1 MKVPIKILILFGIVS
16 CTVARTLINEDLS
29 WDAYKVKFDKV
40 YEEESENQLHRKI
53 FEDNKKNIYD
63 HNGRWLPDNET
74 YKMGINQFSDM
85 LDEEYNEAVDAENDI
100 YNDSGDVEYESSD
113 TLYNILNPSI
123 PPNVNWAEKGVVSPV
138 ENQGHFDNSW
148 AFAAAGV
155 VESRQAISRNST
167 KVVLLSKQNLI
178 DCCSATKNR
187 LARALVRIRRMGG
200 IATEES
206 YPYRGKNGNCIY
218 NAANIGAKIR
228 IILQVLPGDETALA
242 MNVAKGPVAAVISKE
257 AIKNYKGGV
266 FNSSKCGASPD
277 FSVLIVGYGSSKK
290 LGDFWIIKT
299 SLGAQWGEK
308 GYMRLARNKNNLC
321 GITNRAF
328 FAY

>member
-1 MKVPIKILILFGIVS
+1 MRAPIKIVILFAIVS

-40 YEEESENQLHRKI
+40 YEEESEDQLHRKI
-53 FEDNKKNIYD
+53 FKDNKKNIYD
-63 HNGRWLPDNET
+63 HNGRWLSGDET
-74 YKMGINQFSDM
+74 YEMGINQFSDM
-85 LDEEYNEAVDAENDI
+85 LDEEYNEAVGAENDT

-123 PPNVNWAEKGVVSPV
+123 PPYVNWTEKGVVSPV
-138 ENQGHFDNSW
+138 ENQGHFNNSW

-155 VESRQAISRNST
+155 VESRQAIR
-167 KVVLLSKQNLI
+167 KRKMVALSKQNLI

-187 LARALVRIRRMGG
+187 MSRALVWIRRMGG
-200 IATEES
+200 IATEAS
-206 YPYRGKNGNCIY
+206 YPYRGINGNCVY
-218 NAANIGAKIR
+218 NATNIGAKIK
-228 IILQVLPGDETALA
+228 IIIQVLPGDEIVLA
-242 MNVAKGPVAAVISKE
+242 MNVAEGPVAAVISKE

-299 SLGAQWGEK
+299 SLGSKWGEK